1 MKTDA
6 EIQSTY
12 QQLTQSALHK
22 IVDFEKAQLRV
33 SDAKKAGK
41 IIGFTNGVFDL
52 LHLGHLDSLRQI
64 RAECDY
70 LVVAVNMDVSVK
82 RYKGPNRPI
91 QDEQTRAQVLA
102 SLDMVDL
109 IVLFD
114 KIGDDNTSTPL
125 VRLLKPDVI
134 GKEGYTIDK
143 WPEAQYVASYGGK
156 VVTLKRLEGYSSTN
170 LVEKMKG

>member
-1 MKTDA
+1 MKTEN
-6 EIQSTY
+6 EIKSAY
-12 QQLTQSALHK
+12 EQLTQSALHK
-22 IVDFEKAQLRV
+22 IVDFEEAQKRV
-33 SDAKKAGK
+33 AAAKQAGK
-41 IIGFTNGVFDL
+41 TIGFTNGVFDL
-52 LHLGHLDSLRQI
+52 LHLGHLDSLRQAK
-64 RAECDY
+64 AECDY
-70 LVVAVNMDVSVK
+70 LVVAVNKDVSVK

-102 SLDMVDL
+102 SLDLVDL
-109 IVLFD
+109 IILFD

-134 GKEGYTIDK
+134 AKEGYTIDK

-170 LVEKMKG
+170 LVKKMKG